1 MNVNGNLLLV
11 EPEPSKPTLEQAI
24 QYLQHELAKCS
35 IKKESL
41 ERQLA
46 ELLEQQAIQ

>member
-1 MNVNGNLLLV
+1 MSVNGNLLLV
-11 EPEPSKPTLEQAI
+11 EPEPTEQSLEDAI
-24 QYLQHELAKCS
+24 RYLQHELAKCN

-46 ELLEQQAIQ
+46 ELLEQRANQ